1 MSEIVALLLDD
12 AMPAERLGTLLRAA
26 RKRRGWKRKQAAAAA
41 RTTPALLRAYEQG
54 SQPVPPDVC
63 TRLAECY
70 GTDLSAHIPM
80 RVPPQVNHDWLVV
93 EEHRLPR
100 VTGTTD
106 EVVKDYAQIV
116 ARLRGVKAGDA
127 LPLRAADLAVLGSAL
142 EADPDDIGSRIAA
155 ILQCSVEEARTL
167 HREML
172 RRKVVIPAAGLAA
185 GAMALIGVNAAYA
198 SSSSHST
205 PAPPPASVTT
215 VAPTPHTHVTLA
227 PTTTTRPT
235 TAAPTPA
242 PKPAPVQQHET
253 DATVPPDQQP
263 ADTPTTVASPPTTAA
278 PTDDGTVSTLP
289 GETPVEIIGTSITS
303 IAHTPPDHTP

>member
-41 RTTPALLRAYEQG
+41 RTTPALLRAYEEG
-54 SQPVPPDVC
+54 AQPIPADVC
-63 TRLAECY
+63 SRLAECY
-70 GTDLSAHIPM
+70 GADLSAHIPM
-80 RVPPQVNHDWLVV
+80 RVPPQINHDWLIV

-106 EVVKDYAQIV
+106 EVVKEYAQIV
-116 ARLRGVKAGDA
+116 SRLRGAKAGDA

-142 EADPDDIGSRIAA
+142 ESDPEEIATRIAA
-155 ILQCSVEEARTL
+155 ILQCTVEEARTL

-172 RRKVVIPAAGLAA
+172 RRKVVLPVAGLAA
-185 GAMALIGVNAAYA
+185 GAMALVGVNAAYA
-198 SSSSHST
+198 SASSHNT

-227 PTTTTRPT
+227 PTTTTPPA
-235 TAAPTPA
+235 TAA
-242 PKPAPVQQHET
+242 PKPAVAPIQQHAT

-263 ADTPTTVASPPTTAA
+263 PDVPPVVTPPTTQA
-278 PTDDGTVSTLP
+278 PVPDGTVSTLP

-303 IAHTPPDHTP
+303 IAQNPPDHSP